1 MDQKKKRFAF
11 IDLYRGWALL
21 LMIETHV
28 FNAFLSPVLK
38 NTQWFQVL
46 TFFNGLVAPS
56 FLFISGFAFTIASQ
70 RKLEEF
76 RSYGNE
82 FWRQMWRIFLIF
94 VVGYS
99 LRLPYLSLQK
109 MLHKATPDELLPFYS
124 VDVLQ
129 CIAFGL
135 LLMFILRIFIK
146 SDKIFNAIL
155 IALTLILFIIAPVI
169 WQIDFTKYMYLPIAN
184 YFNPQYGSLFPLF
197 PWLAFMLSGSVIS
210 YYYMLAKNAG
220 SEEIFLNR
228 MLLWGI
234 IIFCVSSFVLWSHVS
249 FVEAISKVNPGQF
262 FFTLRL
268 SIVVILLI
276 LARIYEIKR
285 NTERSFV
292 LDVGRE
298 SLFVYWL
305 HLQVLYRK
313 LWNNTTVYSMINES
327 FNAMQCILAAIVLI
341 ALMVASAIIW
351 GRIKKRYKKFSQ
363 ILAVATVS
371 IVIFI
376 FLIR

>member
-11 IDLYRGWALL
+11 IDLYRGGALL

-28 FNAFLSPVLK
+28 FNAFLSPVFR
-38 NTQWFQVL
+38 NTNWFNVL
-46 TFFNGLVAPS
+46 NFINGLVAPS

-76 RSYGNE
+76 RSYGRE
-82 FWRQMWRIFLIF
+82 FWRQIWRIFLIF
-94 VVGYS
+94 CVGYS

-129 CIAFGL
+129 CIATGL
-135 LLMFILRIFIK
+135 LIMFILRIVLR
-146 SDKIFNAIL
+146 SDKIYNSIL
-155 IALTLILFIIAPVI
+155 IVLTFILFMIAPVI
-169 WQIDFTKYMYLPIAN
+169 WKIDFTKYMYLPLAN

-197 PWLAFMLSGSVIS
+197 PWLAFMISGSVLS
-210 YYYMLAKNAG
+210 HYYMQSKANG
-220 SEEIFLNR
+220 NEEQFLKR
-228 MLLWGI
+228 VLLWSI
-234 IIFCVSSFVLWSHVS
+234 IIFCISSFVLWSHLS
-249 FVEAISKVNPGQF
+249 FVEEISKVNPGQF

-268 SIVVILLI
+268 SIVLTLLV
-276 LARIYEIKR
+276 LCRFYELWR
-285 NTERSFV
+285 NTEKSFV

-298 SLFVYWL
+298 SLIVYWL

-313 LWNNTTVYSMINES
+313 LWDNTTIYSIINQS
-327 FNAMQCILAAIVLI
+327 FNALQCILATIVLI
-341 ALMVASAIIW
+341 GLMVLSAIIW
-351 GRIKKRYKKFSQ
+351 GQIKKRYRKFSQ
-363 ILAVATVS
+363 IAAVATVS
-371 IVIFI
+371 IVILV